1 MSLTDDVQCHSRNSL
16 KLLHFPSLF
25 KKHRCWSNSS
35 LDLPKFHSRDS
46 KIFKECKEFKRL
58 TSIEL
63 WTSADSRRRT
73 HGISTVFNKKSNP
86 YIHIHHL
93 LTSTMCFV
101 SFNQLDLPEYG
112 TFEQLKDMLLKAV
125 TMGNVGFGL
134 YKCMSYNKSSCNRW
148 KRGWGKSCGQMQQ
161 MIGRLM
167 PFFKLQNCTQNS
179 RRPHYFVPRPFAESL
194 TWTIFSEPHVGHNRF
209 VLTQSLH
216 VLSEMVKKD
225 SVKFCRMDTFP
236 RDRK

>member
-16 KLLHFPSLF
+16 KLFHCPRLI
-25 KKHRCWSNSS
+25 WSNSS
-35 LDLPKFHSRDS
+35 LDLPKFRSLDS

-73 HGISTVFNKKSNP
+73 HGISIVFNKKSNP
-86 YIHIHHL
+86 HTYSPFVNVYDVLCQFQSIGSSGVWNVWAAKGYVVKCGHDVKRWIWL
-93 LTSTMCFV
+93 CINVFLTT
-101 SFNQLDLPEYG
+101 NLPVIDG
-112 TFEQLKDMLLKAV
+112 MGGWWKA
-125 TMGNVGFGL
+125 
-134 YKCMSYNKSSCNRW
+134 
-148 KRGWGKSCGQMQQ
+148 CGQMQQ

-179 RRPHYFVPRPFAESL
+179 RRPHSFVPRLFAESL

-209 VLTQSLH
+209 VLT
-216 VLSEMVKKD
+216 
-225 SVKFCRMDTFP
+225 
-236 RDRK
+236 